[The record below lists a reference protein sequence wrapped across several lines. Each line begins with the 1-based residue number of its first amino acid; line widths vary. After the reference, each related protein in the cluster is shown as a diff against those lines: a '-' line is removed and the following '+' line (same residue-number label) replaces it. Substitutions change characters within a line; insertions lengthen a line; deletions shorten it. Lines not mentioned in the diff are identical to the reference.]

1 MKLLC
6 CDDLKLA
13 KSIHIPKFKSGA
25 WRSKACFR
33 SALKS
38 DRAAVPGPSMKSTC
52 GSQLIA
58 TARQSSI
65 LWIAQQSKL
74 YRFRDIPTAPS
85 PTLEVATDALGGE
98 PVAATLQRRR
108 HHSVPRGEMNAP
120 PAAMNLENKAS
131 AETLRMLGRK
141 PRLVPNHT
149 VIDGISAARKTI
161 ESSHFDVA
169 RCQRGIECL
178 RS

>member
-13 KSIHIPKFKSGA
+13 KSIQYSKVQIWRLEKQGMFPKRIEIGPGRRA
-25 WRSKACFR
+25 W
-33 SALKS
+33 
-38 DRAAVPGPSMKSTC
+38 PSMKSTC
-52 GSQLIA
+52 GSPRALLIA

-98 PVAATLQRRR
+98 PVAATL
-108 HHSVPRGEMNAP
+108 
-120 PAAMNLENKAS
+120 
-131 AETLRMLGRK
+131 
-141 PRLVPNHT
+141 
-149 VIDGISAARKTI
+149 
-161 ESSHFDVA
+161 
-169 RCQRGIECL
+169 
-178 RS
+178 